1 MKICRFSRPDSS
13 TGWGLMTAAGIQDI
27 SRADPSLPLR
37 MTEVIQRW
45 TQISSKILS
54 LAKDTPVTSEEL
66 QILCPLDQPKKILC
80 IGLNYRDHALET
92 GQPIPEEPIVF
103 CKMAPAMIGPNEPI
117 VLPRV
122 STSVD
127 YEAELVVVMGGRV
140 RHADETAARKAIF
153 GYTVGHDV
161 SARDWQTGKPGR
173 QWFLGKSFDTF
184 APMGPSITTADAIP
198 DPTNLKIQCRINGET
213 MQNGSTKEMIFSP
226 VQLIMYLSQVMTLEE
241 GDVIFTGTPPGVGV
255 ARKPQ
260 RFLKDGD
267 MVEIEIEDLGVL
279 RNPCVAERE

>member
-1 MKICRFSRPDSS
+1 
-13 TGWGLMTAAGIQDI
+13 MTD
-27 SRADPSLPLR
+27 L
-37 MTEVIQRW
+37 IQRW
-45 TQISSKILS
+45 PQISPKVLS
-54 LAKDTPVTSEEL
+54 LAKHTPVTSNPL
-66 QILCPLDQPKKILC
+66 QILCPLDKPQKILC

-103 CKMAPAMIGPNEPI
+103 CKMAPAMIGPDEPI

-127 YEAELVVVMGGRV
+127 YEAELVVVIGGRV
-140 RHADETAARKAIF
+140 RHADETTARNAIF
-153 GYTVGHDV
+153 GYSVGHDV

-184 APMGPSITTADAIP
+184 APLGPSITTSDSISDAM
-198 DPTNLKIQCRINGET
+198 NLKIQSRINGET

-226 VQLIMYLSQVMTLEE
+226 VALIMYLSQVMTLDV
-241 GDVIFTGTPPGVGV
+241 GDVIFTGTPPGVGT

-267 MVEIEIEDLGVL
+267 IVEIEIEGLGVL
-279 RNPCVAERE
+279 RNPCAAESM

>member
-1 MKICRFSRPDSS
+1 MKICRFSRPDGSV
-13 TGWGLMTAAGIQDI
+13 GLGLVSVAGIQDI
-27 SRADPSLPLR
+27 SRADPSLPTR
-37 MTEVIQRW
+37 MTEWIQRW
-45 TQISSKILS
+45 NQISPKIVS
-54 LAKDTPVTSEEL
+54 LAKHTPISTESL
-66 QILCPLDQPKKILC
+66 QVLCPLDKPHKILC

-103 CKMAPAMIGPNEPI
+103 CKMAPAMIGPNEAI

-127 YEAELVVVMGGRV
+127 YEAELVVVIGGRV
-140 RHADETAARKAIF
+140 RHADETAAKNAIF

-184 APMGPSITTADAIP
+184 APLGPSITTADAIP
-198 DPTNLKIQCRINGET
+198 DPTDLKIQCRINGEI

-226 VQLIMYLSQVMTLEE
+226 VQLVMYLSQVMTLEE
-241 GDVIFTGTPPGVGV
+241 GDVIFTGTPPGVGT

-267 MVEIEIEDLGVL
+267 TVEIEIEHLGIL
-279 RNPCVAERE
+279 SNPCVAEPS